1 MNPQGHAPCDD
12 SPAPP
17 AGAPASLLAVH
28 DLRAGYGNLEV
39 LHGVSL
45 RVAAGEAV
53 AVLGP
58 NGAGKSTLLRTISG
72 LVAARGGSARF
83 GPTALGGLEAHAI
96 PLLGLVHVPEARHVF
111 GQLSVEE
118 NLMVGGT
125 PLPSR
130 AERRA
135 ALEQVFSLF
144 PMLRG
149 KAGAAAGSLSG
160 GQQQMLAIGRALMAR
175 PKLVMLDEPSLGL
188 APVVVEELYLALGKL
203 RRAGLTILL
212 VEQDVHAALAFAD
225 RAYVLENGTIALEGS
240 AAALR
245 EDPHVQE
252 LYLGL

>member
-1 MNPQGHAPCDD
+1 M
-12 SPAPP
+12 
-17 AGAPASLLAVH
+17 SLLRVDA
-28 DLRAGYGNLEV
+28 LRAGYGSVEV

-45 RVAAGEAV
+45 QVEPGEAV

-58 NGAGKSTLLRTISG
+58 NGAGKSTLLRAISG
-72 LVAARGGSARF
+72 LLAPRAGSVEFEQAS
-83 GPTALGGLEAHAI
+83 LLQQQAHAI
-96 PLLGLVHVPEARHVF
+96 PRLGLVHVPEARHVF

-125 PLPSR
+125 PLPG
-130 AERRA
+130 RA
-135 ALEQVFSLF
+135 ARLAALDEVWSLF

-188 APVVVEELYLALGKL
+188 APVIVEELYAALAKL
-203 RRAGLTILL
+203 RQAGLTILL
-212 VEQDVHAALAFAD
+212 VEQDVHMALDFAD
-225 RAYVLENGTIALEGS
+225 RAYVLENGSIALSG
-240 AAALR
+240 AADALR
-245 EDPHVQE
+245 QDPHVRD